1 MRISTKDPQEM
12 TPAERFAEVTDILA
26 RATTRMQNSKKNQ
39 GNERRLAGLQNGSK
53 HSCSRKN
60 NSNKVKECEV

>member
-12 TPAERFAEVTDILA
+12 TPAERFNEVTDILA
-26 RATTRMQNSKKNQ
+26 RAALRMQKSKQNQ
-39 GNERRLAGLQNGSK
+39 NNKRSLAGLQNSSK

-60 NSNKVKECEV
+60 NSNKVKEYEV